1 MSEGKGAGEALADA
15 VIALL
20 RPIGGLNGIYEGV
33 PIQAAC
39 PYALVEAGPERDWS
53 HKTGVGR
60 EVRLA
65 VVLRDQGERPARLR
79 RLAAD
84 AEAALGGLG
93 AADGWQLVTFD
104 FVRSMIVAQS
114 AGRWALTLD
123 YRARML
129 AD

>member
-1 MSEGKGAGEALADA
+1 MSEGKGAGEALAEA
-15 VIALL
+15 VTAAL
-20 RPIGGLNGIYEGV
+20 RPIAGLTGIYEGA
-33 PIQAAC
+33 PIQAAP
-39 PYALVEAGPERDWS
+39 PYALVEAGPELDWS
-53 HKTGVGR
+53 HKSGVGR

-65 VVLRDQGERPARLR
+65 VVLRDQGERPTRLR

-84 AEAALGGLG
+84 VEAALGGLS
-93 AADGWQLVTFD
+93 AVAGWRLVTFR
-104 FVRSMIVAQS
+104 FVRSMIVAPG